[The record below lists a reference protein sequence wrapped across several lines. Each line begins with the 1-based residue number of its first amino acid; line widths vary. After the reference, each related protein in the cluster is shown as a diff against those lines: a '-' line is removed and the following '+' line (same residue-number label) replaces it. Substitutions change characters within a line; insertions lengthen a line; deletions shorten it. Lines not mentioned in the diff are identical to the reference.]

1 MATNSAIVDVAQ
13 AYAGKGVKVWNLPE
27 IHASEVAIRQRIGLP
42 SETQT
47 PDLWLNQE
55 DLVDVKLPISYKKIT
70 HNANLTSEQGGIACI
85 TNHFIKLEPTKLAFL
100 SKRIFKNGIYTKNE
114 VHFYIDGT
122 LYKYNSQGIILD

>member
-55 DLVDVKLPISYKKIT
+55 DLVDVKSPISYKKIT

-100 SKRIFKNGIYTKNE
+100 SKRIFKNGIYTKKRGP
-114 VHFYIDGT
+114 F
-122 LYKYNSQGIILD
+122 LY